1 MINFLLRDRLT
12 INNKFSRSRE
22 NTLRFTSKIY
32 STIIRENDT
41 TRISSNRV
49 LDIAGNIR
57 SEFNNVAH
65 VSQISLDT
73 TSGLSSPPTFVPHI
87 IPDNYFTNAERSGRG
102 RKQ

>member
-12 INNKFSRSRE
+12 INNKFSRPRE

-32 STIIRENDT
+32 STIIHENDT

-73 TSGLSSPPTFVPHI
+73 TSAPSPPPTFVPHI